1 VGTITLSTSKAR
13 SIPAIGVAEL
23 LRRWSARFVIELL
36 VMLIIFQEIM
46 NKNIE
51 HRLDTLLKS
60 DKPMV
65 ITGSFNDITELTEQ
79 QIKHFKTAEY
89 LWHLHP
95 HNKEDKYKGM
105 HMGVLLDES
114 LNYVHMVF
122 GSIDFV
128 NQISDGK
135 RLI

>member
-13 SIPAIGVAEL
+13 SIPATGVAEL